1 MTPIQQLAAIETEK
15 DVLSLMMCK
24 PHIIP
29 KVKAEL
35 KAEDF
40 FRQSH
45 RVLYGCLLDMFQKQE
60 HIDITTIIP
69 KLQERNELDKVGGIM
84 GVSDIHNKTL
94 GIGAVDSYLETL
106 KERAKRKHAI
116 EIMDLALAEAADLG
130 STFDVHSYV
139 SKLADVMKERYLPER
154 SAKEIFSDFLRGIEK
169 RGKEGPESVRMM
181 SGLTELDSLLRG
193 FARGD
198 LIILAARPSMGKSA
212 LAVQIALNAI
222 VGQGL
227 NILYASLEMSEEQI
241 VNRMIANMT
250 MIDSLRIMDSDF
262 ADSEDYQ
269 RVKDCAVSL
278 GEIGLYIR
286 DVGMY
291 TPAAI
296 YAQAQQ
302 IQARHGLDAII
313 IDHVH
318 LMRSGV
324 KGDESNQYMNM
335 SHISGELK
343 NMAKEFNVPIIA
355 LAQLSRG
362 VEQRNDKRPL
372 MSDLRDSGS
381 LEQDADKVIMMYREQ
396 YYAKETL
403 PVDIVEISVKKNRM
417 GQVGVT
423 TYEFEKQYS
432 KFKPVSLGG
441 SYEPKNF
448 TVPA

>member
-1 MTPIQQLAAIETEK
+1 
-15 DVLSLMMCK
+15 
-24 PHIIP
+24 
-29 KVKAEL
+29 
-35 KAEDF
+35 
-40 FRQSH
+40 
-45 RVLYGCLLDMFQKQE
+45 
-60 HIDITTIIP
+60 
-69 KLQERNELDKVGGIM
+69 M

-106 KERAKRKHAI
+106 KERAKRKYAI

-130 STFDVHSYV
+130 STFDIHAYV

-169 RGKEGPESVRMM
+169 RAKEGPESVRMM

-212 LAVQIALNAI
+212 LAIQIALNAI

-241 VNRMIANMT
+241 VDRMVANMT
-250 MIDSLRIMDSDF
+250 DVDSLKIMDSEF
-262 ADSEDYQ
+262 INSPDYQ
-269 RVKDCAVSL
+269 KVKDCAVSL

-302 IQARHGLDAII
+302 IEARHGLDAII

-448 TVPA
+448 TAPA